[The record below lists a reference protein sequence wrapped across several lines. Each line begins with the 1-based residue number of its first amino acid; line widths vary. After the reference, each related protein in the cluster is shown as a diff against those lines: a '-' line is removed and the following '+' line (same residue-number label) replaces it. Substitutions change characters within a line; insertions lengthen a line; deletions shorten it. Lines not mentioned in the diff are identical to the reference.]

1 MKRVALVVLGLACD
15 GAADAGGAEPLRL
28 RATVGQP
35 YADTVRF
42 AVPAAARR
50 CTDGRSVLLEGAAER
65 GHGVLVLL
73 RAGDSLGPSPRPLAG
88 AFPLLAFGDST
99 TPRGARVA
107 VRYMTRDAAHGFT
120 LDSGVVEVTVSG
132 GALGARVRGT
142 GLEGGTRA
150 RLDAEYTGVSFV
162 PTAVSCR

>member
-1 MKRVALVVLGLACD
+1 LKRVVLVVLGVACGG
-15 GAADAGGAEPLRL
+15 GAQAGGAEPLRL

-42 AVPAAARR
+42 AVPAVARR
-50 CTDGRSVLLEGAAER
+50 CADGRAVLLEGAGDR
-65 GHGVLVLL
+65 GNGVLVLL
-73 RAGDSLGPSPRPLAG
+73 RAGDSLGPSPSG
-88 AFPLLAFGDST
+88 SFSLLPFGDST

-107 VRYMTRDAAHGFT
+107 VRYMTRDVAHGFT

-132 GALGARVRGT
+132 AGLSGSVRGT

-150 RLDAEYTGVSFV
+150 RLDAEYANV
-162 PTAVSCR
+162 PFAPAAVSCR